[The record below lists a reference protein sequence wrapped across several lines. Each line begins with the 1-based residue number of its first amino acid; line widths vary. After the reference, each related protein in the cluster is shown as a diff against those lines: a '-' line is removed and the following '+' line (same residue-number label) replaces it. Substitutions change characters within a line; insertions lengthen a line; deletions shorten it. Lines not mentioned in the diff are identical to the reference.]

1 MEFTCK
7 YINWKTGM
15 IMNHSAQCQR
25 FLCNAWIL
33 NSTLVF
39 VLGCDSDGCHWGCR
53 HAGGHHCAEQL
64 LRLGPVCRGFPAQQ
78 QSADHCGC
86 AYWLLGRNPVLHHV
100 CGKEAA
106 SEGEGN
112 TVLKIR
118 TCLLFLLFA
127 VEMTV
132 SVLFL
137 SSRNIGVFRFNEFF
151 RLLVKYLSVDNL

>member
-1 MEFTCK
+1 M
-7 YINWKTGM
+7 
-15 IMNHSAQCQR
+15 
-25 FLCNAWIL
+25 
-33 NSTLVF
+33 
-39 VLGCDSDGCHWGCR
+39 
-53 HAGGHHCAEQL
+53 
-64 LRLGPVCRGFPAQQ
+64 CRGFPAQQ

-86 AYWLLGRNPVLHHV
+86 PYWLLGRNPVLHHV

-137 SSRNIGVFRFNEFF
+137 SSRNIGVFRLNEFS

>member
-1 MEFTCK
+1 M
-7 YINWKTGM
+7 
-15 IMNHSAQCQR
+15 
-25 FLCNAWIL
+25 

-39 VLGCDSDGCHWGCR
+39 LLGRDFDGCHWGCR
-53 HAGGHHCAEQL
+53 HARGHHCAQQL
-64 LRLGPVCRGFPAQQ
+64 LRLGPVCGGFPAQQ
-78 QSADHCGC
+78 QPADHRGC
-86 AYWLLGRNPVLHHV
+86 AYRLLRRDPVLHHV

-106 SEGEGN
+106 SEGEGD

-137 SSRNIGVFRFNEFF
+137 SSRNIGVFRLSEFA
-151 RLLVKYLSVDNL
+151 RLLVKNLSVDNL